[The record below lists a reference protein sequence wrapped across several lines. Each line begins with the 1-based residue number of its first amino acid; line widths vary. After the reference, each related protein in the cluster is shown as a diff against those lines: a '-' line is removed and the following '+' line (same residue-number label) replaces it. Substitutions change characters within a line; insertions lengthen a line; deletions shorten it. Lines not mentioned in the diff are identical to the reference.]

1 MKILK
6 VFSKIDDSLI
16 ISCHWMRSLH
26 SETCYQL
33 IFAMDINLQRQH
45 VVLHTC
51 PTKFQPSPNKHVQ
64 CNLYT
69 HIPWALHIAH
79 SPRLFFFEG
88 CSSGKQGEGTQE
100 QPWHRGTRLPHGEA
114 KHTACTQQ
122 QLLFIT
128 VDIGAALHSGWG
140 PVALGSVYTHNE
152 AV

>member
-1 MKILK
+1 MK
-6 VFSKIDDSLI
+6 VFSKLDDSVI
-16 ISCHWMRSLH
+16 ISCHWTRSLH
-26 SETCYQL
+26 SGTYCQL
-33 IFAMDINLQRQH
+33 IFAMDMNLQRQH

-51 PTKFQPSPNKHVQ
+51 PMKFQQSPNEHVQ

-79 SPRLFFFEG
+79 SPRLFFFFFEG

-100 QPWHRGTRLPHGEA
+100 QPWRGGTRLPHGEA

-122 QLLFIT
+122 QLLFIM
-128 VDIGAALHSGWG
+128 VDIGAALRSGWG
-140 PVALGSVYTHNE
+140 PVYTHNE